1 MPVVCTYYTGHPCAT
16 QPLILYWAGGSV
28 PVGAGE
34 VWSRVGTLA
43 SPASCS
49 CDRNTLPT
57 HGRPQGSPLH
67 PTPPASC
74 SCDRNTLPTHGRPQ
88 GSPLHPTPPPPLRD
102 DARSQGVSPIIP
114 TLESSTPPPYAMS
127 SLPSSFSK
135 NLPFVDAS
143 GGMGNISL
151 VTDIMI
157 LEVWSP
163 RPTFSNERLHQ
174 GPLGLHSVHQVVSC
188 PFVQ

>member
-67 PTPPASC
+67 PTPP
-74 SCDRNTLPTHGRPQ
+74 
-88 GSPLHPTPPPPLRD
+88 PPLRD

-127 SLPSSFSK
+127 SLPGSFSK